1 MKILLLY
8 FWSMN
13 GFDKKFNPSSSLTH
27 SNKLKNQSQAKR
39 RKLKFIETIKK
50 KRSHLRAAISKSVTA
65 KFIEKFI

>member
-1 MKILLLY
+1 
-8 FWSMN
+8 MN
-13 GFDKKFNPSSSLTH
+13 GFDKNLIPHPHSLTH